1 MKIDLE
7 VGDWVFYKN
16 EKYQVGVINGDNT
29 IRLKTDNKTHPNY
42 DNGTI
47 GCFHRNNVIKLGEM
61 ISTTQL
67 QSLEFEYEEVLDTWS
82 FKDILIYFVDGE
94 MIVDLNTFQLYGI
107 RDVRDLRKLIELVYG
122 T

>member
-1 MKIDLE
+1 
-7 VGDWVFYKN
+7 
-16 EKYQVGVINGDNT
+16 
-29 IRLKTDNKTHPNY
+29 
-42 DNGTI
+42 
-47 GCFHRNNVIKLGEM
+47 M